1 MANKGLVGDSLLKI
15 AKDVIILSVTATGSG
30 VDPNDFSVCYLPC
43 SVDVCEFQ
51 DFWIP
56 FPLIY
61 GGEENSDLELQ
72 VWPTGVRQ
80 QRLCDEQASLTTRQL
95 QVHGTAMAI
104 L

>member
-1 MANKGLVGDSLLKI
+1 M
-15 AKDVIILSVTATGSG
+15 VTVTGWG

-56 FPLIY
+56 FPLMD
-61 GGEENSDLELQ
+61 GGEKNSDLDLQ

-80 QRLCDEQASLTTRQL
+80 QPLRDEQASLTTRQL
-95 QVHGTAMAI
+95 QLHDTAIAI